1 MKRYIKTSTGATDI
15 VRDLYDRMPNELD
28 FIDERD
34 RPDGRIDLIFEV
46 TSRFKHEA
54 EDICK
59 ALIGE
64 GLDARM
70 GRNNRII
77 IAAPEDED
85 VESCDNITASVDWD
99 YYDKSN
105 HSAND
110 SADIDPVDQVISKL
124 GDIIDELSAHDDEQ
138 SRDIRD
144 YLTQVSENIKQYRSR
159 NYE

>member
-70 GRNNRII
+70 SRNNRII
-77 IAAPEDED
+77 ITAPEDED
-85 VESCDNITASVDWD
+85 V
-99 YYDKSN
+99 
-105 HSAND
+105 
-110 SADIDPVDQVISKL
+110 
-124 GDIIDELSAHDDEQ
+124 DEE
-138 SRDIRD
+138 
-144 YLTQVSENIKQYRSR
+144 YGG
-159 NYE
+159 

>member
-1 MKRYIKTSTGATDI
+1 MKRYIKSAVAATDI
-15 VRDLYDRMPNELD
+15 VRDLYHRMPNELD
-28 FIDERD
+28 FINERN
-34 RPDGRIDLIFEV
+34 RPDGMIDLVFEV

-85 VESCDNITASVDWD
+85 EED
-99 YYDKSN
+99 Y
-105 HSAND
+105 
-110 SADIDPVDQVISKL
+110 
-124 GDIIDELSAHDDEQ
+124 E
-138 SRDIRD
+138 
-144 YLTQVSENIKQYRSR
+144 
-159 NYE
+159 

>member
-1 MKRYIKTSTGATDI
+1 MMKRYIKTSTGATDI
-15 VRDLYDRMPNELD
+15 VRDLYYRMPDELY

-34 RPDGRIDLIFEV
+34 RPDGRIDIIFGV

-85 VESCDNITASVDWD
+85 EDEED
-99 YYDKSN
+99 Y
-105 HSAND
+105 
-110 SADIDPVDQVISKL
+110 
-124 GDIIDELSAHDDEQ
+124 E
-138 SRDIRD
+138 
-144 YLTQVSENIKQYRSR
+144 
-159 NYE
+159 